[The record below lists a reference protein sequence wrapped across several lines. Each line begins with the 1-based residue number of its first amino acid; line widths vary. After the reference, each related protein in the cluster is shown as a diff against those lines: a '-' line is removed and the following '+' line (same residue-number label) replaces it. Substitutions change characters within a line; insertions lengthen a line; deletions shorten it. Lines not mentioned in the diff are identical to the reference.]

1 MQRPLGD
8 ERTERDISFLHTHTH
23 TNTHTVPSPSP
34 GTPSAEAPASS
45 SAPAPAPAT
54 ATASFVDRLHSLGSS
69 SSVVVVNE
77 SGSGSSQNHQEEMRA
92 PRPLCRLTSTS
103 TNANANLA
111 NLTNTRVS
119 RVASRSPHFTP
130 LPGNKLPISPTMQ
143 RRYNHYHNGNHHAS
157 SMAMATRSQA
167 HGAVAYPSPSPDPEI
182 RVEDHNQTRSF
193 SDKVLQSEERLIS
206 RELKVKHGGQGRFV
220 RIVEVS
226 ARDGLQN
233 LPGPP
238 VPTEV
243 KRELVER
250 LLDAGLRNIEVGSF
264 VRGDW
269 VPQMADTS
277 RLLPT
282 LPRLTGQTLPLP
294 TTLPSPPSSRPDSPS
309 ASSSTLASSPLS
321 LNLGSLRHKVD
332 TNLLPPH
339 AGDVHFPVLV
349 PNMRGL
355 DNLVKLQEEWSA
367 KGGGPL
373 TDEIAVFVSAT
384 EAFSQANN
392 HAPLEKILSSLPPV
406 INKALSLGL
415 RVRGYVSCVI
425 TCPYS
430 GPTDPKDAVAVAKR
444 LLDMGCYE
452 ISLGDTTGEGD
463 PASWARLWAATRENG
478 VDMSRVACHDTF
490 SLALSSLCTLLPEGL
505 SSIDSSLAGL
515 GGCPYS
521 PGATGNVPTEDVV
534 YTLHKLG
541 YETGVDLDKLV
552 EAGNWLAATLGVR
565 NESRVGRA
573 IWARRVA
580 RERAQ
585 QQAHTGQA
593 GSSGAGAGGAG
604 KEGTKGVLEETEDGM

>member
-1 MQRPLGD
+1 MVTRPQ
-8 ERTERDISFLHTHTH
+8 
-23 TNTHTVPSPSP
+23 V
-34 GTPSAEAPASS
+34 
-45 SAPAPAPAT
+45 
-54 ATASFVDRLHSLGSS
+54 
-69 SSVVVVNE
+69 
-77 SGSGSSQNHQEEMRA
+77 
-92 PRPLCRLTSTS
+92 
-103 TNANANLA
+103 
-111 NLTNTRVS
+111 
-119 RVASRSPHFTP
+119 
-130 LPGNKLPISPTMQ
+130 
-143 RRYNHYHNGNHHAS
+143 
-157 SMAMATRSQA
+157 QA
-167 HGAVAYPSPSPDPEI
+167 VYPSPSPDPEI
-182 RVEDHNQTRSF
+182 AANAHSHPSQSF

-233 LPGPP
+233 LHGPA

-269 VPQMADTS
+269 VPQMADTPK
-277 RLLPT
+277 LLPT
-282 LPRLTGQTLPLP
+282 LPPLTGQNLPLP
-294 TTLPSPPSSRPDSPS
+294 QGPPSPPSSRPESPS
-309 ASSSTLASSPLS
+309 ASSSTISSSPP
-321 LNLGSLRHKVD
+321 LGVDFNTLRHKLD
-332 TNLLPPH
+332 TTLLPPQ
-339 AGDVHFPVLV
+339 AGEVHYPVLV
-349 PNMRGL
+349 PNMRGF
-355 DNLVKLQEEWSA
+355 DNLIKLQQEWSA

-430 GPTDPKDAVAVAKR
+430 GPTEPQDVVAVAQR

-463 PASWARLWAATRENG
+463 PASWARLWAATRDSG

-505 SSIDSSLAGL
+505 CSIDSSLAGL

-552 EAGNWLAATLGVR
+552 EAGNWLASTLGVR

-580 RERAQ
+580 RERAAQ
-585 QQAHTGQA
+585 QQQRAQA
-593 GSSGAGAGGAG
+593 SGAGVAG
-604 KEGTKGVLEETEDGM
+604 KEGTKGVLEDTEDGM